1 MTVKAR
7 EEHADRDEAS
17 PRGAALFSRR
27 RLAQQQT
34 AFEQFVAWLLLI
46 ISFVGS
52 VLLGGGGV
60 EAWVRWQPNLWLAGA
75 ALAFQGV
82 LTYVPWIY
90 AERGWQAWPY
100 VATVLVS
107 SALTAGGYW
116 QLVHPWGVRLL
127 AGWQVLA
134 ANAPYFAG
142 GLIIVAALLID
153 IFPEQTLTA

>member
-1 MTVKAR
+1 MAVTAR
-7 EEHADRDEAS
+7 EEQPERDEVA
-17 PRGAALFSRR
+17 PRRAALFSRR
-27 RLAQQQT
+27 RLARQQT

-60 EAWVRWQPNLWLAGA
+60 EAWVRWQPNLWIAGA

-82 LTYVPWIY
+82 LTYVQWIY
-90 AERGWQAWPY
+90 AERGWQAWQY
-100 VATVLVS
+100 LAAVLVS
-107 SALTAGGYW
+107 SALTAAGYW
-116 QLVHPWGVRLL
+116 QLVHPWGVKLL
-127 AGWQVLA
+127 TGWQVPA

>member
-1 MTVKAR
+1 MAVKV
-7 EEHADRDEAS
+7 RDEQATS
-17 PRGAALFSRR
+17 DDTQPRRAALFSRR
-27 RLAQQQT
+27 RLARQQT
-34 AFEQFVAWLLLI
+34 SFEQFVAWLLLI

-60 EAWVRWQPNLWLAGA
+60 EAWVRWQPNLWIAGA

-82 LTYVPWIY
+82 LTYVQWIY
-90 AERGWQAWPY
+90 AERGMQAWQY
-100 VATVLVS
+100 VSAVLVS

-116 QLVHPWGVRLL
+116 QLAHPWGVTLL
-127 AGWQVLA
+127 VGWQVPA
-134 ANAPYFAG
+134 ANAPSFAG